1 MTEQQPTADT
11 HDMSWVLEHLKKE
24 KGVLHA
30 VLFSAD
36 GLVLAAT
43 SDLERAVAERTAA
56 NACAAFALGRSI
68 AEFAE
73 LEGTSPHRIIIDL
86 PDHCILVFSAGH
98 GTALAVAVD
107 AEMTSPEVAVASAAT
122 IKAINGLRDALS
134 ARERR
139 RTASAPGAAAS

>member
-11 HDMSWVLEHLKKE
+11 HDMSWVLEALRKE

-68 AEFAE
+68 SEFAGVE
-73 LEGTSPHRIIIDL
+73 STAPRRIIIDL
-86 PDHCILVFSAGH
+86 PEHCVLVFSAGH
-98 GTALAVAVD
+98 GAALAVAVD

-122 IKAINGLRDALS
+122 IKAVNGLRAALS
-134 ARERR
+134 ARERKR
-139 RTASAPGAAAS
+139 AAAVPGAATS

>member
-11 HDMSWVLEHLKKE
+11 HDMSWVLEHLRKE

-43 SDLERAVAERTAA
+43 SDIERPVAERTAA

-73 LEGTSPHRIIIDL
+73 IEGTSPHRIIIDL

-139 RTASAPGAAAS
+139 RAAAAPGAATS

>member
-1 MTEQQPTADT
+1 MTEQPMADT
-11 HDMSWVLEHLKKE
+11 HDMSWVLEALKKE

-68 AEFAE
+68 SEFAGI
-73 LEGTSPHRIIIDL
+73 EGTAPHRIIIDL
-86 PDHCILVFSAGH
+86 PEHCILVFSAGH

-122 IKAINGLRDALS
+122 VKAVNGLREPLS
-134 ARERR
+134 ARERSR
-139 RTASAPGAAAS
+139 AAAAPGAARS

>member
-36 GLVLAAT
+36 GLVLAT
-43 SDLERAVAERTAA
+43 TVDLERATAERTAA

-68 AEFAE
+68 SEFAE
-73 LEGTSPHRIIIDL
+73 IDGTAPHRIIIDL
-86 PDHCILVFSAGH
+86 PEHCILVFSAGH
-98 GTALAVAVD
+98 GTALAVAID

-139 RTASAPGAAAS
+139 RAASAPGAATS

>member
-43 SDLERAVAERTAA
+43 SELERAVAERTAA

-68 AEFAE
+68 SEFAAI
-73 LEGTSPHRIIIDL
+73 EGTAPRRIIIDL
-86 PDHCILVFSAGH
+86 PEHCILVFSAGH
-98 GTALAVAVD
+98 GAALAVAVD
-107 AEMTSPEVAVASAAT
+107 AEMTSPQVAVASAAT
-122 IKAINGLRDALS
+122 VKAVNGLRDALS

-139 RTASAPGAAAS
+139 RAASAPGAVSS

>member
-11 HDMSWVLEHLKKE
+11 HDMSWVLEALKKE

-43 SDLERAVAERTAA
+43 SGLERAVGERTAA

-68 AEFAE
+68 SEFAE
-73 LEGTSPHRIIIDL
+73 IEGTAPHRIIIDL

-98 GTALAVAVD
+98 GTSVAVAVD
-107 AEMTSPEVAVASAAT
+107 AEMTSPEVAVASSAT

-139 RTASAPGAAAS
+139 RTSAERGASPS

>member
-11 HDMSWVLEHLKKE
+11 HDMSWVLEHLRKE

-43 SDLERAVAERTAA
+43 SDIERPVAERTAA

-68 AEFAE
+68 SEFAE
-73 LEGTSPHRIIIDL
+73 IEGTSPHRIIIDL

-139 RTASAPGAAAS
+139 RAADAPGAATS

>member
-1 MTEQQPTADT
+1 MSEQLPTADT

-43 SDLERAVAERTAA
+43 ADLERAIAERTAA

-68 AEFAE
+68 SEFAE
-73 LEGTSPHRIIIDL
+73 IDGTAPHRIIIDL
-86 PDHCILVFSAGH
+86 PEHCILVFSAGH
-98 GTALAVAVD
+98 GTALAVAID

-139 RTASAPGAAAS
+139 RAATAPGAATS